1 MEEMNLIFFLNF
13 SKKSIQCG
21 IHYLMNYVKN
31 YFHNLNIY
39 IYIYIY
45 FWKWCTETRKEI
57 IWKIKLK
64 IKEKIK
70 ILKMK

>member
-39 IYIYIY
+39 IYTYIS
-45 FWKWCTETRKEI
+45 ENDVQ
-57 IWKIKLK
+57 KLGK
-64 IKEKIK
+64 K
-70 ILKMK
+70 